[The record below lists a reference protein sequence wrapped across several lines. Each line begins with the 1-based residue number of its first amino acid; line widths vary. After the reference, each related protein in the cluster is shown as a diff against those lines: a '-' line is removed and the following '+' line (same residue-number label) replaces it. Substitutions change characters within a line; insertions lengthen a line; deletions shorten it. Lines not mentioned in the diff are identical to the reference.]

1 MDFAPP
7 FGTWL
12 KARRKQLDLTQA
24 ALAQRAHY
32 STIAIH
38 KVEAGAQPTSHALA
52 AALAA
57 ALDIPQADRAAFIAF
72 ARGLQVRQPLNHLP
86 LPPTAMLGREA
97 DLATLSSLLAPA
109 GSERLVT
116 LLGPPGVG
124 KTRLA
129 LQIAREM
136 QPAFTDGAAFVPL
149 APLSDPAHLPG
160 AILNALRQ
168 RTPGGAPGAGTM
180 SLIEAISEFLE
191 SRELLLTLDNFEH
204 LLHGAPLITGLLA
217 RCPRLRMLVTS
228 RERLNLSGER
238 VVELRSLARPDA
250 IALFVRQAAAVK
262 PGFASTPQNEA
273 ILDEICAHLDDLPLA
288 IELAAA
294 RARMLTPAR
303 LLARLTDHAGA
314 RFELLNT
321 GPRDADLRQ
330 RALSSTIDW
339 SYRLLNEPEQRIFRR
354 MSVFAGGCDLDGAAA
369 VCLDPADK
377 ESPDIAAAETALQ
390 SLLDKSLI
398 YEAEGLDG
406 SARFNQL
413 EMIREYALLQLTQ
426 SGEVDETLRRLAI
439 HLNALG
445 AASQPYVPK
454 PNNIEWIKRLSS
466 ERDNIAAALAWCR
479 TSAGDYS
486 MGLLIAGRIGC
497 AISWGASFGFA
508 TPLPGMDVWYE
519 RIEERIAAL
528 PDDVQAATLFGLED
542 LVHATGEWE
551 RARVVNELT
560 RSVARRTGD
569 WRVEADV
576 LFADCVQHDYV
587 EGDFARAEPVYLR
600 MLELTRR
607 DTLRHAVSLG
617 MLGRA
622 LVAYRQAERAIP
634 MLEAALA
641 VWDEHNITWSMFGG
655 QASIHEY
662 LACAHMWRDDFGA
675 AEAHARMALDA
686 FAAAGL
692 EPNVTP
698 VRQAF
703 SALAGGRAET
713 FGACALQGLASGIVA
728 QVRHLRP
735 ETGAITGLREIACMP
750 HAAVHALRH
759 TRGGLPDWV
768 WRPALTWLGSLLAG
782 VRCVPLALQMYGAA
796 WASQAATTGD
806 PRLAALTTRR
816 LEPIRT
822 AALADEALF
831 EHWRA
836 GERMSLDDV
845 AAALEAFLEWPRTHT
860 NDGRLIKADAPAVRG
875 PRSAVKE

>member
-1 MDFAPP
+1 MEFNAP
-7 FGTWL
+7 FGPWL

-24 ALAQRAHY
+24 ELVRRAHY
-32 STIAIH
+32 APVSLRRIEERGLPA
-38 KVEAGAQPTSHALA
+38 SRALA
-52 AALAA
+52 TALIAP
-57 ALDIPQADRAAFIAF
+57 LEVPESERDAFIAF
-72 ARGLQVRQPLNHLP
+72 ARGVDVRQRLNHLP
-86 LPPTAMLGREA
+86 IPVTALLGRER
-97 DLATLSSLLAPA
+97 DLATLTALLAP
-109 GSERLVT
+109 GDGDRLVT
-116 LLGPPGVG
+116 LIGPPGVG
-124 KTRLA
+124 KSRLA
-129 LQIAREM
+129 MQLAHDLQPVYA
-136 QPAFTDGAAFVPL
+136 DGASFVAL
-149 APLSDPAHLPG
+149 ASVSDIAHIAT
-160 AILNALRQ
+160 AIANTLRQ
-168 RTPGGAPGAGTM
+168 RALGRD
-180 SLIEAISEFLE
+180 SSIEAIADYLE
-191 SRELLLTLDNFEH
+191 PRELLLTLDNFEH
-204 LLHGAPLITGLLA
+204 LLDGAPLISHLLA
-217 RCPRLRMLVTS
+217 RCPRLRVLVTS
-228 RERLNLSGER
+228 RAVLGLAGERLF
-238 VVELRSLARPDA
+238 VVEPLERGPAV
-250 IALFVRQAAAVK
+250 ALFARQAAGVK
-262 PGFASTPQNEA
+262 PSFALTAANSATVG
-273 ILDEICAHLDDLPLA
+273 EICQKLDDLPLA

-303 LLARLTDHAGA
+303 MLERLTDHTGA
-314 RFELLNT
+314 RFDLLTNGT
-321 GPRDADLRQ
+321 RDADARQ
-330 RALSSTIDW
+330 RTLRATIDW
-339 SYRLLNEPEQRIFRR
+339 SYTLLSAAEQRFLRR
-354 MSVFAGGCDLDGAAA
+354 MGVFAGGCALDGAAA
-369 VCLDPADK
+369 VCADPD
-377 ESPDIAAAETALQ
+377 DETARNDAAIESMLQ

-398 YEAEGLDG
+398 YESEGLDG
-406 SARFNQL
+406 SPRFNLL
-413 EMIREYALLQLTQ
+413 ESIREHALLQPTR
-426 SGEVDETLRRLAI
+426 SGEVDATFHRLAVYI
-439 HLNALG
+439 NALG
-445 AASQPYVPK
+445 EASQPYAPK
-454 PNNIEWIKRLSS
+454 PNNIDWIKRLSS

-486 MGLLIAGRIGC
+486 LGLLIAGRIGW

-519 RIEERIAAL
+519 SIEERIAAL
-528 PDDVQAATLFGLED
+528 PDDLQAATLFGLED

-587 EGDFARAEPVYLR
+587 EGDFARAEPVYLQ

-768 WRPALTWLGSLLAG
+768 WRPALIWLGSLLAG
-782 VRCVPLALQMYGAA
+782 VRRVPLALQMYGAA

-806 PRLAALTTRR
+806 PRLAALTARR

-845 AAALEAFLEWPRTHT
+845 AAALEAFLELLRTRT
-860 NDGRLIKADAPAVRG
+860 NDGRPIEIE
-875 PRSAVKE
+875 RSAVKD